1 MTQRMNMVGLVRFS
15 VLTPTYYSERF
26 SNLKQTA
33 RHLFDEDRMELRF
46 SIFEKLCLPSLVQQT
61 DGDFDLVVLT
71 AKAMPEIYLNRLQ
84 DLLAPYDNMHLR
96 PVGTR
101 NHYRLLKQ
109 GYDSIPVND
118 ASHRILFRL
127 DDDDAVDLDFVRR
140 TRALATGLL
149 PLQPAETSFVIAHN
163 RGFYLQA
170 TPEGAEIFDAIEQA
184 PLSAGTA
191 LVTPLGSG
199 ANPYKFNH
207 RKLARHFNLY
217 SDMQA
222 PAYIRTIH
230 GDNKSEPAQSGIT
243 RRMEPA
249 EMDACLKAHFGQ
261 SLDALRAL

>member
-1 MTQRMNMVGLVRFS
+1 MTQSMNMVGLVRFS

-33 RHLFDEDRMELRF
+33 RHLFNPDRMELRF
-46 SIFEKLCLPSLVQQT
+46 SVFENLCLPSLVQQT
-61 DGDFDLVVLT
+61 DPNFDLVVLT
-71 AKAMPEIYLNRLQ
+71 AQSMPELYLNRLG
-84 DLLAPYDNMHLR
+84 DLLGPHANIHLR

-109 GYDSIPVND
+109 GYDSVPSND

-140 TRALATGLL
+140 TRRLATGLL
-149 PLQPAETSFVIAHN
+149 PLQPADSSFVIAHN

-170 TPEGAEIFDAIEQA
+170 TPEGPEVFDAIEQA

-191 LVTPLGSG
+191 LVTPVGSG

-217 SDMQA
+217 SDMQV

-230 GDNKSEPAQSGIT
+230 GDNKSEPAQTGLT
-243 RRMEPA
+243 RRMEP
-249 EMDACLKAHFGQ
+249 EDIDASLQAHFGQ
-261 SLDALRAL
+261 SLAALKGL

>member
-1 MTQRMNMVGLVRFS
+1 MTQSMNMVGLVRFS

-26 SNLKQTA
+26 SSLKQTA
-33 RHLFDEDRMELRF
+33 RHLFDADRMELRF
-46 SIFEKLCLPSLVQQT
+46 SIFEKLCLPSLAQQT
-61 DGDFDLVVLT
+61 DDNFDLVVLT
-71 AKAMPEIYLNRLQ
+71 AKAMPEIYLNRLG

-109 GYDSIPVND
+109 GYDSVPSND

-140 TRALATGLL
+140 TRRLATGLL
-149 PLQPAETSFVIAHN
+149 PLQPADSSFVIAHN
-163 RGFYLQA
+163 RGFYLRA
-170 TPEGAEIFDAIEQA
+170 TPDGPEVFDAIEQA

-191 LVTPLGSG
+191 LVTPVGSG

-217 SDMQA
+217 SDMQV

-230 GDNKSEPAQSGIT
+230 GDNKSEPAQTGLT
-243 RRMEPA
+243 RQMEPA
-249 EMDACLKAHFGQ
+249 EIDAGLKAHFGQ
-261 SLDALRAL
+261 SLDALKAL

>member
-1 MTQRMNMVGLVRFS
+1 MTQSMNMVGLVRFS

-33 RHLFDEDRMELRF
+33 RHLFDPDRMELRF
-46 SIFEKLCLPSLVQQT
+46 SIFEQLCLPSLVRQT
-61 DGDFDLVVLT
+61 DNNFDLVVLT
-71 AKAMPEIYLNRLQ
+71 AKAMPEVYLNRLR
-84 DLLAPYDNMHLR
+84 DLLAPHDNIHLR

-109 GYDSIPVND
+109 GYDSVPSND

-140 TRALATGLL
+140 TRSLASGLL
-149 PLQPAETSFVIAHN
+149 PLQPAGSSFVIAHN
-163 RGFYLQA
+163 RGFYLRA
-170 TPEGAEIFDAIEQA
+170 TPEGPEVFDAIEQA

-191 LVTPLGSG
+191 LVTPVGSG

-217 SDMQA
+217 SDMQV

-230 GDNKSEPAQSGIT
+230 GDNKSEPAQTGIT
-243 RRMEPA
+243 RSMIPE
-249 EMDACLKAHFGQ
+249 EIDASLQLHFGQ
-261 SLDALRAL
+261 SLAGLKAL

>member
-84 DLLAPYDNMHLR
+84 DLLAPYHNMHLR

-249 EMDACLKAHFGQ
+249 EIDACLKAHFGQ